1 MTLLRLLEGE
11 ALAVLRTLPTAS
23 VHAIVTSPPYWKLR
37 DYDHPEQLG
46 LEDDVRAF
54 VARLVGIF
62 EECRRVLHPDGVV
75 WLNLGDTYAGE
86 GGGGQGKNGQRV
98 TRATPRFPRKISPG
112 LKPKDLVG
120 VPWRAALAL
129 QDAGW
134 WLRAEVI
141 WHKPNPIPESV
152 TRRPSRAHEHLFLLA
167 NGHDHY
173 FDGAPLR
180 EPARTRRPNGA
191 KARKHGEAARLN
203 DHIGTAFPWA
213 PNEAGDRSGRSIWTI
228 PVVPSDKKHPAPW
241 PPRLARRC
249 VLSACPPGGVV
260 LDPFCGGSGAAAIA
274 AVESGRHFIGI
285 DLRGDFLE
293 MTRAKVEARCPLLI
307 LEAS

>member
-1 MTLLRLLEGE
+1 MTSLRLLEGE
-11 ALAVLRTLPTAS
+11 ALAMLRTLPTAS

-37 DYDHPEQLG
+37 DYGHQDQLG
-46 LEDDVRAF
+46 LEEDVRAF
-54 VARLVGIF
+54 VSRLVGVF
-62 EECRRVLHPDGVV
+62 EEARRVLRPDGVT

-86 GGGGQGKNGQRV
+86 GGGGQGKSGQRV
-98 TRATPRFPRKISPG
+98 TRTTPRFPRKISPG

-120 VPWRAALAL
+120 VPWRVALAL

-134 WLRAEVI
+134 WLRSEVI

-152 TRRPSRAHEHLFLLA
+152 TSRPTRAHEHLFLLA
-167 NGHDHY
+167 NGHDHF
-173 FDGAPLR
+173 FDAAPLR
-180 EPARTRRPNGA
+180 EPARGRRPG
-191 KARKHGEAARLN
+191 
-203 DHIGTAFPWA
+203 DV
-213 PNEAGDRSGRSIWTI
+213 GDRSGRSIWTI
-228 PVVPSDKKHPAPW
+228 PVVPSDKRHPAPW

-274 AVESGRHFIGI
+274 AIESGRHFIGI
-285 DLRGDFLE
+285 DLRTDFLK
-293 MTRAKVEARCPLLI
+293 MTRAKVEGRCPLLV